1 MGKTGSSKSL
11 AKSIVSRAMIGRNS
25 KSPLFREFKETYF
38 VNFQCSPLTTYEM
51 NVKAFRKAAES
62 QKSIMSHSVS
72 VVNLDEIGLKDRKRC
87 RLRHFIR
94 SLKKVHETTMKLELT
109 LKWV

>member
-1 MGKTGSSKSL
+1 VGKTGSSKSL

-51 NVKAFRKAAES
+51 NVKAFLKAAES
-62 QKSIMSHSVS
+62 QKSNMSHSVS
-72 VVNLDEIGLKDRKRC
+72 VVNLDEIGLAEG
-87 RLRHFIR
+87 
-94 SLKKVHETTMKLELT
+94 SEAMPLKTLHSQLEEGA
-109 LKWV
+109 